1 MSTTTT
7 SLSFFKHLQKYYLS
21 TKYKNISDHFP
32 LSTKAHSTKIT
43 STNQQ
48 YINTVSSMPTIPF
61 YSIFAAGNSTILKF
75 NPTEI
80 PIVTLLTI
88 QYEVCLAQ
96 NGITLEKKDG

>member
-1 MSTTTT
+1 
-7 SLSFFKHLQKYYLS
+7 
-21 TKYKNISDHFP
+21 
-32 LSTKAHSTKIT
+32 
-43 STNQQ
+43 
-48 YINTVSSMPTIPF
+48 MPTIPF